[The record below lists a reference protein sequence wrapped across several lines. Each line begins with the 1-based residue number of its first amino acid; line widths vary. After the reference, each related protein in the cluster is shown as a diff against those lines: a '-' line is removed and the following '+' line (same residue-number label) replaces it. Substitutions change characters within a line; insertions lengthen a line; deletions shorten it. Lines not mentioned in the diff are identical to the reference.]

1 GNVEI
6 HSVDNLGGDGRNRMW
21 SAASNFTAQ
30 ISGLKQWQRN
40 LHFVQHSIKG
50 LQHSVVDGSSHK
62 VRRGLAYKLFTI
74 LVAYSPTY
82 QGMEEVI
89 FDSEGL
95 EATAVVRL
103 QLVVGRYEL
112 NPFCRTVS
120 VTSLDLSCI
129 QANTRDYRPYTTDV
143 AYQTYVKMQ
152 PIRKDNSAY
161 ARDVYMTQNNQILA
175 SYRWVTFNKV
185 EQGS

>member
-1 GNVEI
+1 MTTTGFNANITGMQRGNVEI
-6 HSVDNLGGDGRNRMW
+6 HSVDNLGGDGRNRMQ
-21 SAASNFTAQ
+21 SAASNFTTQ

-40 LHFVQHSIKG
+40 LHFAQHSIKG

-62 VRRGLAYKLFTI
+62 VRRGSAYKLFTI

-82 QGMEEVI
+82 QEMEEVI

-112 NPFCRTVS
+112 NPFWS
-120 VTSLDLSCI
+120 DSLGHISGLIKHSSEYSRS
-129 QANTRDYRPYTTDV
+129 QALYNRRGIPNICEDAADSRR
-143 AYQTYVKMQ
+143 QLG
-152 PIRKDNSAY
+152 IC
-161 ARDVYMTQNNQILA
+161 
-175 SYRWVTFNKV
+175 
-185 EQGS
+185 